1 MSSKTYSYSS
11 SASSTMFSNGK
22 QKIIYG
28 KSHKNQTINNKPTK
42 TTKSF
47 VKLVENKHKTK
58 GLIGSKTNS
67 NPWKLIK
74 IDSSIRKPNSPKKP
88 KSLRK
93 PKKPKSLRKPRKPNS
108 PKKGKT
114 LKS

>member
-1 MSSKTYSYSS
+1 MSSKTYSYTSS
-11 SASSTMFSNGK
+11 TSSTSSTMFSNGK

-74 IDSSIRKPNSPKKP
+74 IDSSIRKPRKPRNP

-93 PKKPKSLRKPRKPNS
+93 PKKPNS